1 VKNFDGII
9 FDIDGTLTSTFDLI
23 FASFN
28 YVTEKYFGK
37 TYTNEEIQKE
47 FGPTEDVILK
57 KWFKD
62 RYDIVRKDYYQFYDD
77 KHHEMADVFP
87 GMPELLKNIKERDI
101 ILATNTGKG
110 RDSSL
115 ITLNKLGIR
124 SYFDLVVTGDE
135 VEDHKPAPDGI
146 FLFLEK
152 YNIPKERVLMIGDMW
167 VDIAA
172 AQSAGVKSAAV
183 LYDDYA
189 KHDFKGY
196 KPDYSFHT
204 VEELSKF
211 ILENIH

>member
-1 VKNFDGII
+1 VKQFDGII

-28 YVTEKYFGK
+28 HVTDKYFGK
-37 TYTNEEIQKE
+37 IFTNEEIQKE

-62 RYDIVRKDYYQFYDD
+62 RYDIAREDYYKFYDN
-77 KHHEMADVFP
+77 KHHEMADIFP
-87 GMPELLKNIKERDI
+87 GMPDLLKQIKEKNI

-110 RDSSL
+110 RDSSI
-115 ITLNKLGIR
+115 ITLNKIGVFD
-124 SYFDLVVTGDE
+124 YFDEIITGDE
-135 VEDHKPAPDGI
+135 VENHKPAPDGI

-152 YNIPKERVLMIGDMW
+152 YNLPKEKVLMIGDSW

-183 LYDDYA
+183 LYDEYSN
-189 KHDFKGY
+189 KDFKKY

-204 VEELSKF
+204 VGELSKF
-211 ILENIH
+211 ILENIE

>member
-28 YVTEKYFGK
+28 HVTEKYFGK
-37 TYTNEEIQKE
+37 TFSNEEIQKE
-47 FGPTEDVILK
+47 FGPTENVILK

-62 RYDIVRKDYYQFYDD
+62 RYNSARDDYYKFYDN
-77 KHHEMADVFP
+77 KHSEMADIFP
-87 GMPELLKNIKERDI
+87 GMSEILKNIKDHNI

-115 ITLNKLGIR
+115 ITLNKIGILD
-124 SYFDLVVTGDE
+124 YFDIIITGDE
-135 VEDHKPAPDGI
+135 VENHKPAPDGI

-152 YNIPKERVLMIGDMW
+152 YNLQKERVLMIGDAW

-183 LYDDYA
+183 LYDEYA
-189 KHDFKGY
+189 NHDFKEY

-204 VEELSKF
+204 VEELNKF
-211 ILENIH
+211 ILENIQ